1 MKWVFPYIVLSA
13 ALGLAGTAAYYSVFG
28 LSKLFSSQATAV
40 IVMASILEVS
50 KLITASYLHQQWK
63 SISFLLKTYLVTAVF
78 ILMCITS
85 LGIYGFLVSAYQETA
100 YELQNQE
107 SEIAVLQLKKE
118 RYQTLSNDIR
128 TEKESLNTNI
138 TDLTSGLSNNVI
150 QYTNAEGQVITTT
163 SSATRKALQS
173 ELDRTISRRDTLYSQ
188 EIVYS
193 DSVGKL
199 DQQILRIQTES
210 KVSAEV
216 GPIKY
221 VAQQVNQPVDTVVNW
236 FILLFIFVFD
246 PLAVMLLISA
256 NRLIQSNK
264 KNLYNEYE
272 DELWDD
278 DPWNDEEDKWV
289 PNEDLNKA
297 AKDFEEVS
305 EEEWDEDHEHDMALN
320 DMADNFTDDE
330 LDDIFADA
338 DTYDAYVDRHE
349 PSQEDIYNEE
359 ESKKEKPKRVILRSE
374 IR

>member
-13 ALGLAGTAAYYSVFG
+13 AFGLAGTAAYYSVFG
-28 LSKLFSSQATAV
+28 LSKLFSSQAAAV

-100 YELQNQE
+100 YELKNQE
-107 SEIAVLQLKKE
+107 SEIAVLQLKKD
-118 RYQTLSNDIR
+118 RYQTLSSDIR
-128 TEKESLNTNI
+128 TEKESLNKNI

-199 DQQILRIQTES
+199 DQQMLRIQTES
-210 KVSAEV
+210 DVSAEV

-221 VAQQVNQPVDTVVNW
+221 VAQQVNQSVDTVVNW

-256 NRLIQSNK
+256 NRLIKSK
-264 KNLYNEYE
+264 RKPVI
-272 DELWDD
+272 DD
-278 DPWNDEEDKWV
+278 
-289 PNEDLNKA
+289 
-297 AKDFEEVS
+297 
-305 EEEWDEDHEHDMALN
+305 WDEDHAHDMALN
-320 DMADNFTDDE
+320 NMVDNLSEDE
-330 LDDIFADA
+330 LTDIFS
-338 DTYDAYVDRHE
+338 DTDIYDAYVDRQE

-374 IR
+374 IK

>member
-13 ALGLAGTAAYYSVFG
+13 AFGLAGTAAYYSVFG

-100 YELQNQE
+100 YELKNQE
-107 SEIAVLQLKKE
+107 SEIAVLQLKKD
-118 RYQTLSNDIR
+118 RYQTLSSDIR
-128 TEKESLNTNI
+128 TEKESLNKNI

-150 QYTNAEGQVITTT
+150 QYTNAGGQLITTT

-221 VAQQVNQPVDTVVNW
+221 VAQQVNQSVDTVVNW

-256 NRLIQSNK
+256 NRLIKSK
-264 KNLYNEYE
+264 RK
-272 DELWDD
+272 
-278 DPWNDEEDKWV
+278 PV
-289 PNEDLNKA
+289 I
-297 AKDFEEVS
+297 
-305 EEEWDEDHEHDMALN
+305 EEERDNAHDVVSNLSEDGLN
-320 DMADNFTDDE
+320 
-330 LDDIFADA
+330 DIFADI
-338 DTYDAYVDRHE
+338 DVYDAYVDRQE
-349 PSQEDIYNEE
+349 PFHEDIYNEE

-374 IR
+374 IK

>member
-13 ALGLAGTAAYYSVFG
+13 AFGLAGTAAYYSVFG

-100 YELQNQE
+100 YELKNQE
-107 SEIAVLQLKKE
+107 SEIAVLQLKKD

-128 TEKESLNTNI
+128 TEKESLNKNI

-199 DQQILRIQTES
+199 DQQMLRIQTES
-210 KVSAEV
+210 DVSAEV

-221 VAQQVNQPVDTVVNW
+221 VAQQVNQSVDTVVNW

-256 NRLIQSNK
+256 NRLIKSK
-264 KNLYNEYE
+264 RKPVI
-272 DELWDD
+272 DD
-278 DPWNDEEDKWV
+278 
-289 PNEDLNKA
+289 
-297 AKDFEEVS
+297 
-305 EEEWDEDHEHDMALN
+305 WDEDHAHDMALN
-320 DMADNFTDDE
+320 NMVDNLSEDE
-330 LDDIFADA
+330 LTDIFS
-338 DTYDAYVDRHE
+338 DTDIYDAYVDRQE
-349 PSQEDIYNEE
+349 PAQEDIYNEE

-374 IR
+374 IL

>member
-1 MKWVFPYIVLSA
+1 VFPYIVLSA
-13 ALGLAGTAAYYSVFG
+13 AFGLAGTAAYYSVFG

-100 YELQNQE
+100 YELKNQE
-107 SEIAVLQLKKE
+107 SEIAVLQLKKD
-118 RYQTLSNDIR
+118 RYQTLSSDIR
-128 TEKESLNTNI
+128 TEKESLNKNI

-199 DQQILRIQTES
+199 DQQMLRIQTES
-210 KVSAEV
+210 DVSAEV

-221 VAQQVNQPVDTVVNW
+221 VAQQVNQSVDTVVNW

-256 NRLIQSNK
+256 NRLIKSK
-264 KNLYNEYE
+264 RKPVI
-272 DELWDD
+272 DD
-278 DPWNDEEDKWV
+278 
-289 PNEDLNKA
+289 
-297 AKDFEEVS
+297 
-305 EEEWDEDHEHDMALN
+305 WDEDHAHDMALN
-320 DMADNFTDDE
+320 NMVDNLSEDE
-330 LDDIFADA
+330 LTDIFS
-338 DTYDAYVDRHE
+338 DTDIYDAYVDRQE
-349 PSQEDIYNEE
+349 PAQEDIYNEE

-374 IR
+374 IL

>member
-1 MKWVFPYIVLSA
+1 MFPYIVLSA
-13 ALGLAGTAAYYSVFG
+13 AFGLAGTAAYYSVFG

-100 YELQNQE
+100 YELKNQE
-107 SEIAVLQLKKE
+107 SEIAVLQLKKD

-128 TEKESLNTNI
+128 TEKESLNKNI

-163 SSATRKALQS
+163 SSATRKALQL

-193 DSVGKL
+193 DSIGKL
-199 DQQILRIQTES
+199 DQQMLRIQTES
-210 KVSAEV
+210 DVSAEV

-221 VAQQVNQPVDTVVNW
+221 VAQQVNQSVDTVVNW

-256 NRLIQSNK
+256 NRLIKSK
-264 KNLYNEYE
+264 RKPVIV
-272 DELWDD
+272 DG
-278 DPWNDEEDKWV
+278 
-289 PNEDLNKA
+289 
-297 AKDFEEVS
+297 
-305 EEEWDEDHEHDMALN
+305 WDEDHAHDMALN
-320 DMADNFTDDE
+320 NMVDNLSEDE
-330 LDDIFADA
+330 LTDIFS
-338 DTYDAYVDRHE
+338 DTDIYDAYVDRQE

>member
-13 ALGLAGTAAYYSVFG
+13 AFGLAGTAAYYSVFG

-100 YELQNQE
+100 YELKNQE
-107 SEIAVLQLKKE
+107 SEIAVLQLKKD
-118 RYQTLSNDIR
+118 RYQTLSSDIR
-128 TEKESLNTNI
+128 TEKESLNKNI

-188 EIVYS
+188 DIVYS

-199 DQQILRIQTES
+199 DQQMLRIQTES
-210 KVSAEV
+210 DVSAEV

-221 VAQQVNQPVDTVVNW
+221 VAQQVNQSVDTVVNW

-256 NRLIQSNK
+256 NRLIKSKRKPVIEEERDNAHDVVSN
-264 KNLYNEYE
+264 LSE
-272 DELWDD
+272 DEL
-278 DPWNDEEDKWV
+278 
-289 PNEDLNKA
+289 
-297 AKDFEEVS
+297 
-305 EEEWDEDHEHDMALN
+305 
-320 DMADNFTDDE
+320 T
-330 LDDIFADA
+330 DIFS
-338 DTYDAYVDRHE
+338 DTDIYDAYVDRQE

>member
-13 ALGLAGTAAYYSVFG
+13 AFGLAGTAAYYSVFG

-100 YELQNQE
+100 YELKNQE
-107 SEIAVLQLKKE
+107 SEIAVLQLKKD
-118 RYQTLSNDIR
+118 RYQTLSSDIR
-128 TEKESLNTNI
+128 TEKESLNKNI

-199 DQQILRIQTES
+199 DQQMLRIQTES
-210 KVSAEV
+210 DVSAEV

-221 VAQQVNQPVDTVVNW
+221 VAQQVNQSVDTVVNW

-256 NRLIQSNK
+256 NRLIKSK
-264 KNLYNEYE
+264 RKPVI
-272 DELWDD
+272 DD
-278 DPWNDEEDKWV
+278 
-289 PNEDLNKA
+289 
-297 AKDFEEVS
+297 
-305 EEEWDEDHEHDMALN
+305 WDEDHAHDMALN
-320 DMADNFTDDE
+320 NMVDNLSEDE
-330 LDDIFADA
+330 LTDIFS
-338 DTYDAYVDRHE
+338 DTDIYDAYVDRQE

>member
-1 MKWVFPYIVLSA
+1 MFPYIVLSA
-13 ALGLAGTAAYYSVFG
+13 AFGLAGTAAYYSVFG

-100 YELQNQE
+100 YELKNQE
-107 SEIAVLQLKKE
+107 SEIAVLQLKKD
-118 RYQTLSNDIR
+118 RYQTLSSDIR
-128 TEKESLNTNI
+128 TEKESLNKNI

-188 EIVYS
+188 DIVYS

-199 DQQILRIQTES
+199 DQQMLRIQTES
-210 KVSAEV
+210 DVSAEV

-221 VAQQVNQPVDTVVNW
+221 VAQQVNQSVDTVVNW

-256 NRLIQSNK
+256 NRLIKSK
-264 KNLYNEYE
+264 RKT
-272 DELWDD
+272 
-278 DPWNDEEDKWV
+278 V
-289 PNEDLNKA
+289 I
-297 AKDFEEVS
+297 EEV
-305 EEEWDEDHEHDMALN
+305 WDEDHVHDMALN
-320 DMADNFTDDE
+320 DMVDNFTDEE
-330 LDDIFADA
+330 LDDIFTDA
-338 DTYDAYVDRHE
+338 NVYDVYVDRHE
-349 PSQEDIYNEE
+349 PAPESDIYNEDPPIT
-359 ESKKEKPKRVILRSE
+359 KEKPKRVIIKSE
-374 IR
+374 IL

>member
-13 ALGLAGTAAYYSVFG
+13 AFGLAGTAAYYSVFG

-100 YELQNQE
+100 YELKNQE
-107 SEIAVLQLKKE
+107 SEIAVLQLKKD
-118 RYQTLSNDIR
+118 RYQTLSSDIR
-128 TEKESLNTNI
+128 TEKESLNKNI

-199 DQQILRIQTES
+199 DQQMLRIQTES
-210 KVSAEV
+210 DVSAEV

-221 VAQQVNQPVDTVVNW
+221 VAQQVNQSVDTVVNW

-256 NRLIQSNK
+256 NRLIKSK
-264 KNLYNEYE
+264 REPVI
-272 DELWDD
+272 DD
-278 DPWNDEEDKWV
+278 
-289 PNEDLNKA
+289 
-297 AKDFEEVS
+297 
-305 EEEWDEDHEHDMALN
+305 WDEDHAHDMALN
-320 DMADNFTDDE
+320 NMVDNLSEDE
-330 LDDIFADA
+330 LTDIFS
-338 DTYDAYVDRHE
+338 DTDIYDAYVDRQE
-349 PSQEDIYNEE
+349 PAQEDIYNEE

-374 IR
+374 IL

>member
-1 MKWVFPYIVLSA
+1 MFPYIVLSA
-13 ALGLAGTAAYYSVFG
+13 AFGLAGTAAYYSVFG

-100 YELQNQE
+100 YELKNQE
-107 SEIAVLQLKKE
+107 SEIAVLQLKKD
-118 RYQTLSNDIR
+118 RYQTLSSDIR
-128 TEKESLNTNI
+128 TEKESLNKNI

-199 DQQILRIQTES
+199 DQQMLRIQTES
-210 KVSAEV
+210 DVSAEV

-221 VAQQVNQPVDTVVNW
+221 VAQQVNQSVDTVVNW

-256 NRLIQSNK
+256 NRLIKSK
-264 KNLYNEYE
+264 REPVI
-272 DELWDD
+272 DD
-278 DPWNDEEDKWV
+278 
-289 PNEDLNKA
+289 
-297 AKDFEEVS
+297 
-305 EEEWDEDHEHDMALN
+305 WDEDHAHDMALN
-320 DMADNFTDDE
+320 NMVDNLSEDE
-330 LDDIFADA
+330 LTDIFS
-338 DTYDAYVDRHE
+338 DTDIYDAYVDRQE

-374 IR
+374 IL

>member
-13 ALGLAGTAAYYSVFG
+13 AFGLAGTAAYYSVFG

-100 YELQNQE
+100 YELKNQE
-107 SEIAVLQLKKE
+107 SEIAVLQLKKD
-118 RYQTLSNDIR
+118 RYQTLSSDIR
-128 TEKESLNTNI
+128 TEKESLNKNI

-199 DQQILRIQTES
+199 DQQMLRIQTES
-210 KVSAEV
+210 DVSAEV

-221 VAQQVNQPVDTVVNW
+221 VAQQVNQSVDTVVNW

-256 NRLIQSNK
+256 NRLIKSK
-264 KNLYNEYE
+264 REPVI
-272 DELWDD
+272 DD
-278 DPWNDEEDKWV
+278 
-289 PNEDLNKA
+289 
-297 AKDFEEVS
+297 
-305 EEEWDEDHEHDMALN
+305 WDEDHAHDMALN
-320 DMADNFTDDE
+320 NMVDNLSEDE
-330 LDDIFADA
+330 LTDIFS
-338 DTYDAYVDRHE
+338 DTDIYDAYVDRQE
-349 PSQEDIYNEE
+349 PAQEDIYNEE

>member
-13 ALGLAGTAAYYSVFG
+13 AFGLAGTAAYYSVFG

-100 YELQNQE
+100 YELKNQE
-107 SEIAVLQLKKE
+107 SEIAVLQLKKD

-128 TEKESLNTNI
+128 TEKESLNKNI

-199 DQQILRIQTES
+199 DQQMLRIQTES
-210 KVSAEV
+210 DVSAEV

-221 VAQQVNQPVDTVVNW
+221 VAQQVNQSVDTVVNW

-256 NRLIQSNK
+256 NRLIKSK
-264 KNLYNEYE
+264 RKPVIV
-272 DELWDD
+272 DG
-278 DPWNDEEDKWV
+278 
-289 PNEDLNKA
+289 
-297 AKDFEEVS
+297 
-305 EEEWDEDHEHDMALN
+305 WDEDHAHDMALN
-320 DMADNFTDDE
+320 NMVDNLSEDE
-330 LDDIFADA
+330 LTDIFS
-338 DTYDAYVDRHE
+338 DTDMYDAYVDRQE